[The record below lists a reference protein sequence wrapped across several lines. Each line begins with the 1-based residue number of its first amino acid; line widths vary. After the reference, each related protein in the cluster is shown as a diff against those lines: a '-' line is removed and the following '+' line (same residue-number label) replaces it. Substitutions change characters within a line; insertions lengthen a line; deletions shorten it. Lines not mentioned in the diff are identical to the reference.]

1 MNGQELTPEQEDE
14 IFRYWEITGLTYL
27 QVAKHFTDFDV
38 SKKRVESI
46 CNKKITDRMTTYAFE
61 KQKSR

>member
-1 MNGQELTPEQEDE
+1 MNGQELTLEQEDE

-27 QVAKHFTDFDV
+27 QVAKHFSDFGI
-38 SKKRVESI
+38 SKKRVEII
-46 CNKKITDRMTTYAFE
+46 CNKKITQQLTTYAFE